1 MGQAAVNPTSPLRQ
15 FFRLIGRG
23 LITMLA
29 TGAVVLLYL
38 IVLTRGAIL

>member
-1 MGQAAVNPTSPLRQ
+1 MMPNSPLGR
-15 FFRLIGRG
+15 FLRLIVRG
-23 LITMLA
+23 LVTVLA

>member
-1 MGQAAVNPTSPLRQ
+1 MGQAAVNPSSPLRQ
-15 FFRLIGRG
+15 FLSLIGRG
-23 LITMLA
+23 LVAVLA